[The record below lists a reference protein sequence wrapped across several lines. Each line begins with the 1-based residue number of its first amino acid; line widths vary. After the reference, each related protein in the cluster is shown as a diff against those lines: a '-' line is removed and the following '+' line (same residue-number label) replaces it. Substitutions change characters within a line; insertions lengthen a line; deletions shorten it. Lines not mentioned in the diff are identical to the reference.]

1 MKKFQNM
8 FDLKFSMN
16 KKSWYPDI
24 PLQKI
29 PKESRALGKAE
40 KISWKIFDLKFGVTK
55 KC

>member
-29 PKESRALGKAE
+29 LSSEHPENKKIPKMFWPQ
-40 KISWKIFDLKFGVTK
+40 I
-55 KC
+55 